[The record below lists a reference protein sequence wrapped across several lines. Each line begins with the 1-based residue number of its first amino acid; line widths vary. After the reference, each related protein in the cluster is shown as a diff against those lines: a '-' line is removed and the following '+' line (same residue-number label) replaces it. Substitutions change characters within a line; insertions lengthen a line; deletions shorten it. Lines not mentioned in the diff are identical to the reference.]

1 MKKMIEALRRM
12 VVAHARA
19 LIVAGAAFA
28 LYLLFGFLAAPAL
41 VERGIRDYVTETLK
55 RKASIGEVRVNPLLL
70 RLEIGDFALAEPDGA
85 PIVAFKR
92 LAVDFELSSL
102 ARWAW
107 TFSEIGVDGLDLR
120 ADIRPDGS
128 LNLAALAAS
137 LPKRDG
143 AEPEAGGPPRLVL
156 QHAALRDSSV
166 TFSDRSGTTPASAT
180 AGLDLELRDI
190 STLPERRGPYTVSAR
205 LRSGGTLRWR
215 GEVSLQP
222 VASLGEVE
230 AKGVKPVVA
239 WRFLRDRLNVA
250 EPAGTVDFSGRYRF
264 AYKEGAPQL
273 IVEDLRYTATG
284 IELRESGASGP
295 LLVLDKIEMT
305 GGRFDLAAHELVLP
319 RIEVRKG
326 FVVAEAD
333 SRGVFNWQ
341 RLAKPSPA
349 ARSGPTP
356 APESAPWKIRVEA
369 LNVGGIA
376 LRYGDRGRA
385 APSQVAVGALDAG
398 LAAAVEAGRDRV
410 QVVVSGLALKLS
422 QVTLGE
428 IGGREPLASLDA
440 VALEGGSLDLEQR
453 RIAIQRVAVSGG
465 SVRIVR
471 SKNGTLRIV
480 DALTAVDERGRQREI
495 APVARAALE
504 KREDWRGTLDAF
516 EVGNVRVLLAD
527 EGFEPALGYELVN
540 VRAAVRNISN
550 DGRTPFKF
558 DASLRV
564 AQGGAARASGSVGG
578 FGEQVAAS
586 VKVERVALKPLQ
598 PLVARHAALRLESGE
613 LSVDT
618 RIEYR
623 AGAARPQ
630 LRVTG
635 GAAIDNLLLNES
647 NGGERLLAWNS
658 LAASGVA
665 LSLAPDRLAV
675 EEVRL
680 LQPGA
685 KIVIFK
691 DRSVN
696 LAKVLSGGAGT
707 GDGRDAAAS
716 SAPPQ
721 PAEAAAA
728 PAPPFDVRVERVR
741 VENGVVDFSDLSLVL
756 PFTAK
761 VEEFNGAATDISSD
775 AAGAAALRLEGKVG
789 EFGLARVN
797 GTLKPFKPKSHLD
810 IGVIF
815 RNVELVPL
823 SPYSVTF
830 AGRRIATGRV
840 SLDLQYKIENSQLA
854 GDNKV
859 VLDKFTLGESVESP
873 GALKL
878 PYDLAIALLTDSD
891 GRINVAVPVKGNVDD
906 PQFSYGHLI
915 WQAIATVITNIVTAP
930 FRALASLF
938 GGGAENLE
946 NIAFEAGRATLA
958 PPEREKLKRVAEALG
973 KRPQLVLVAE
983 GQFDDADRAA
993 LRQRDVAL
1001 AIAGRLGRK
1010 PAPGGLPEPVNP
1022 LDARTQRA
1030 MEALFVERTSDA
1042 ALSKFVAE
1050 VEKAR
1055 AKPVQRVNPV
1065 LALAGRASADAA
1077 FYQAMLKQLEDTAR
1091 IPDEA
1096 PGQLAS
1102 ARARAVTGYM
1112 TETLSVPSAR
1122 VAAKTAAEPGGERVK
1137 LSFDVAREPSRSGG
1151 RDSMVISG
1159 R

>member
-1 MKKMIEALRRM
+1 
-12 VVAHARA
+12 V
-19 LIVAGAAFA
+19 
-28 LYLLFGFLAAPAL
+28 
-41 VERGIRDYVTETLK
+41 
-55 RKASIGEVRVNPLLL
+55 
-70 RLEIGDFALAEPDGA
+70 
-85 PIVAFKR
+85 
-92 LAVDFELSSL
+92 
-102 ARWAW
+102 
-107 TFSEIGVDGLDLR
+107 
-120 ADIRPDGS
+120 
-128 LNLAALAAS
+128 
-137 LPKRDG
+137 
-143 AEPEAGGPPRLVL
+143 
-156 QHAALRDSSV
+156 
-166 TFSDRSGTTPASAT
+166 
-180 AGLDLELRDI
+180 
-190 STLPERRGPYTVSAR
+190 
-205 LRSGGTLRWR
+205 
-215 GEVSLQP
+215 
-222 VASLGEVE
+222 
-230 AKGVKPVVA
+230 
-239 WRFLRDRLNVA
+239 
-250 EPAGTVDFSGRYRF
+250 
-264 AYKEGAPQL
+264 
-273 IVEDLRYTATG
+273 
-284 IELRESGASGP
+284 
-295 LLVLDKIEMT
+295 
-305 GGRFDLAAHELVLP
+305 
-319 RIEVRKG
+319 
-326 FVVAEAD
+326 
-333 SRGVFNWQ
+333 
-341 RLAKPSPA
+341 
-349 ARSGPTP
+349 
-356 APESAPWKIRVEA
+356 
-369 LNVGGIA
+369 
-376 LRYGDRGRA
+376 
-385 APSQVAVGALDAG
+385 
-398 LAAAVEAGRDRV
+398 
-410 QVVVSGLALKLS
+410 
-422 QVTLGE
+422 
-428 IGGREPLASLDA
+428 
-440 VALEGGSLDLEQR
+440 
-453 RIAIQRVAVSGG
+453 
-465 SVRIVR
+465 
-471 SKNGTLRIV
+471 
-480 DALTAVDERGRQREI
+480 LTAVDERGRQGEI
-495 APVARAALE
+495 APVARAALK
-504 KREDWRGTLDAF
+504 KRDEWGVRLDTF
-516 EVGNVRVLLAD
+516 EVGDVRVLLAD
-527 EGFEPALGYELVN
+527 EGFEPALAYELVN

-564 AQGGAARASGSVGG
+564 AQGGAARASGSVGAG
-578 FGEQVAAS
+578 GERVAAS
-586 VKVERVALKPLQ
+586 VKVERIALKPLQ
-598 PLVARHAALRLESGE
+598 PLVARHAALRLESGQ
-613 LSVDT
+613 LSADA

-623 AGAARPQ
+623 AGKESPH

-647 NGGERLLAWNS
+647 SSGDRLLAWNS
-658 LAASGVA
+658 LAATGVA
-665 LSLAPDRLAV
+665 LSLDPDRLAV

-680 LQPGA
+680 TQPGA

-696 LAKVLSGGAGT
+696 LAKMLAEGAGHS
-707 GDGRDAAAS
+707 GEKDAAG
-716 SAPPQ
+716 SAPPR

-728 PAPPFDVRVERVR
+728 PAPAAVPFDVRVERVR

-761 VEEFNGAATDISSD
+761 VEEFHGAVTDISSD
-775 AAGAAALRLEGKVG
+775 SAGAAALKLEGKVG

-797 GTLKPFKPKSHLD
+797 GTLRPFQPKSHLD

-930 FRALASLF
+930 FRALAALF

-1010 PAPGGLPEPVNP
+1010 PAPGGLPDPVNP

-1042 ALSKFVAE
+1042 AFSKFVAE

-1077 FYQAMLKQLEDTAR
+1077 FYQALLTQLEDTAR
-1091 IPDEA
+1091 IPDAA
-1096 PGQLAS
+1096 PGQLAG
-1102 ARARAVTGYM
+1102 ARARAVAGYM
-1112 TETLSVPSAR
+1112 TESLSVPPAR
-1122 VAAKTAAEPGGERVK
+1122 VAAKGAAEPGGKRVK
-1137 LSFDVAREPSRSGG
+1137 LSFDVAPQTGRASGP
-1151 RDSMVISG
+1151 DMTVISG